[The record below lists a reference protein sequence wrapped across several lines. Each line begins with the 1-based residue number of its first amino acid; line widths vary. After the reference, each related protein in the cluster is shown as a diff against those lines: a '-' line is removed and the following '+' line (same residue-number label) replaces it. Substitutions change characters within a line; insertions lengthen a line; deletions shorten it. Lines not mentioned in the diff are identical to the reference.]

1 MTRIDLER
9 LELITRR
16 APEPTQATPLL
27 FIHGA
32 FAGAWCWDEYFLSWF
47 AERGY
52 TAHALSLRGHG
63 ASDGREGLNDSSIAD
78 YVDDVIHAVER
89 MPAPP
94 LLIGHSM
101 GGFVVQKH
109 LEHASAP
116 GAVLMA
122 SVPPQGL
129 LSASI
134 SLAFSKPGLFADLNS
149 MMHRGRASLDSL
161 QKALFANPVTPDDL
175 RTFNRLMQPESQRA
189 IWDMTFFD
197 LPRLARERCPPLL
210 VLGAEHDVLVPPSQ
224 AEQIARAY
232 GTEAEIFPD
241 MGHAMMLETGWQKV
255 ADRIIAWL
263 RATKLDQ
270 VI

>member
-1 MTRIDLER
+1 
-9 LELITRR
+9 
-16 APEPTQATPLL
+16 
-27 FIHGA
+27 
-32 FAGAWCWDEYFLSWF
+32 
-47 AERGY
+47 
-52 TAHALSLRGHG
+52 
-63 ASDGREGLNDSSIAD
+63 
-78 YVDDVIHAVER
+78 
-89 MPAPP
+89 
-94 LLIGHSM
+94 M